1 MGWRKEE
8 VRNRNAE
15 NVRSLF
21 FSYLF
26 IFFFCVCSPNFDSS
40 DLQSIYLEKTP
51 VGSQHPT
58 RKTEIPK
65 EVVPLPGSVRFGSVS
80 APTAVAALF
89 VFPSVRLR
97 TNWITLHSRIIWRS
111 RRVGPVSRSHAIRQ
125 KKTVNKK
132 LKFFSCNSSESRV
145 FAILNSIIWFD
156 ILSLHSVYK
165 RLSTDPSA
173 QDFSFRE
180 SIRPFLQSLSR
191 KKFDLRPFVDI
202 RRSFRSVNA
211 PTGNDP
217 LGES

>member
-21 FSYLF
+21 FLIYLF
-26 IFFFCVCSPNFDSS
+26 FFLCVPRILTRPTCSLFIWRRRLWDHNIPH
-40 DLQSIYLEKTP
+40 EK
-51 VGSQHPT
+51 
-58 RKTEIPK
+58 RKFPK
-65 EVVPLPGSVRFGSVS
+65 KSCLSLARSGSVQFPLRLPSLRCLFSRPSDCAPIELHYIRVSFGDRAESV
-80 APTAVAALF
+80 PYLVLM
-89 VFPSVRLR
+89 PLDK
-97 TNWITLHSRIIWRS
+97 
-111 RRVGPVSRSHAIRQ
+111 